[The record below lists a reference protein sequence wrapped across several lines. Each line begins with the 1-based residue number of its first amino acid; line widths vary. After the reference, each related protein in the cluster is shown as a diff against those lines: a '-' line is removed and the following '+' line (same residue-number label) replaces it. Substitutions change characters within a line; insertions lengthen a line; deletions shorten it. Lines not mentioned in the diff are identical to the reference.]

1 METERNK
8 KLISDILSASNRIAR
23 NSRYGVGDHIVCS
36 ESATRA
42 FEIYNNLI
50 KSRKRDTTIDDIL
63 KDE

>member
-8 KLISDILSASNRIAR
+8 KLISDILSASNKLTI
-23 NSRYGVGDHIVCS
+23 NSRYGVGNHIVCS
-36 ESATRA
+36 ESTARA